1 MRKVLSVSWYTDILA
16 KRYGSTS
23 MINNA
28 KATLKALAMFK

>member
-1 MRKVLSVSWYTDILA
+1 MLA

-28 KATLKALAMFK
+28 KATLKALTMFK